1 MVHDER
7 AIVAAI
13 LAGDALPATCQHGA
27 IHGAR
32 LLKNGLSV
40 AEQNRADRAIRFS
53 DPIRPVAP
61 PRRPGP
67 PAPRA
72 GWGDR

>member
-7 AIVAAI
+7 AILAAI
-13 LAGDALPATCQHGA
+13 LAGDALPATCQHGV

-32 LLKNGLSV
+32 VMENGLAM
-40 AEQNRADRAIRFS
+40 AEQIRADRAIRFS

>member
-13 LAGDALPATCQHGA
+13 LAGDALPATCQPGA